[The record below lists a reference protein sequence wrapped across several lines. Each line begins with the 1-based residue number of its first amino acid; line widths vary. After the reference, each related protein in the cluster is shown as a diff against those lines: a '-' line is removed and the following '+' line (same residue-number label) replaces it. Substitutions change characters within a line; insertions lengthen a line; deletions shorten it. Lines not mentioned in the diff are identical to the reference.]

1 MSGEENE
8 AGDDSVIGG
17 DDPRTVGGEE
27 VGDDAGEGAQNLVDG
42 LVSGFFDIVDVAFD
56 LLDAA
61 TISLSDIEDIDKE
74 DAQTSQLAGQ
84 FLEELQPLDE
94 ATGYSVDALEE
105 FIITPLQQGEAT
117 AQGGVEL
124 TPDNVEGQ
132 LDDVEGNASTLL
144 LTIIGLALGIEVVT
158 AGAVS
163 EVPTELVAAVTTVG
177 FDDVTGREIDARLNE
192 GVDPALKQK
201 AHREHRSKQ
210 ADFQDYI
217 EASLRQKGT
226 DFDQNVRTDPV
237 GDNMRSLLH
246 PDDLGYS
253 SDLETYGTR
262 PGQDALFE
270 LDGLAVS
277 EPEEIIEEPIQ
288 YGIPV
293 PKRPVEQLG
302 ELQGFPE
309 DVKEIY
315 LSVIEKLPQNENLL
329 QDYVRLTEF
338 NFRLREKVQ
347 AGVLTPEDARD
358 LIKPELEDLIDNA
371 IPEDRLR
378 DGEDRTA
385 QETVNQLA
393 DELLANFQLL
403 QSLPSD
409 PPTDGDIQSFYRKGI
424 INTQQF
430 EDLQKEFGRGNG
442 RVQQYVEEQ
451 LIDKGAE
458 SIRRQATL
466 GRITEGEATTQ
477 LERIG
482 FSGSEADAILDGSN
496 PDDIVSNRVQ
506 DRAARDT
513 FPVEL
518 AANIGDV
525 RGRQLRIAGIETLQD
540 LQNAEVTEVT
550 AITDVNDN
558 AADEAINS
566 ASILLTEA
574 AARESE

>member
-1 MSGEENE
+1 
-8 AGDDSVIGG
+8 
-17 DDPRTVGGEE
+17 
-27 VGDDAGEGAQNLVDG
+27 
-42 LVSGFFDIVDVAFD
+42 
-56 LLDAA
+56 LDA
-61 TISLSDIEDIDKE
+61 
-74 DAQTSQLAGQ
+74 
-84 FLEELQPLDE
+84 
-94 ATGYSVDALEE
+94 
-105 FIITPLQQGEAT
+105 
-117 AQGGVEL
+117 
-124 TPDNVEGQ
+124 
-132 LDDVEGNASTLL
+132 
-144 LTIIGLALGIEVVT
+144 
-158 AGAVS
+158 
-163 EVPTELVAAVTTVG
+163 
-177 FDDVTGREIDARLNE
+177 
-192 GVDPALKQK
+192 
-201 AHREHRSKQ
+201 
-210 ADFQDYI
+210 
-217 EASLRQKGT
+217 
-226 DFDQNVRTDPV
+226 
-237 GDNMRSLLH
+237 
-246 PDDLGYS
+246 
-253 SDLETYGTR
+253 
-262 PGQDALFE
+262 
-270 LDGLAVS
+270 LAVS

-347 AGVLTPEDARD
+347 AGVLTPEQARD
-358 LIKPELEDLIDNA
+358 LIKPELADLIDNA
-371 IPEDRLR
+371 IPKDRLR
-378 DGEDRTA
+378 PGEDRTA
-385 QETVNQLA
+385 DETVNELA
-393 DELLANFQLL
+393 DELLRNFQLL

-424 INTQQF
+424 INTQTF

-466 GRITEGEATTQ
+466 GRITEAEATTQ

-482 FSGSEADAILDGSN
+482 FSGAEADAILDGSN

-525 RGRQLRIAGIETLQD
+525 RGQQLRIAGIETLQD

-550 AITDVNDN
+550 AITDVGDN

-574 AARESE
+574 ASRE

>member
-1 MSGEENE
+1 MAAGPGPDIPDDDESTDSDSG
-8 AGDDSVIGG
+8 
-17 DDPRTVGGEE
+17 
-27 VGDDAGEGAQNLVDG
+27 NLVDG

-56 LLDAA
+56 ILDVV
-61 TISLSDIEDIDKE
+61 TVSLTDLEEINKE

-105 FIITPLQQGEAT
+105 FIITPLQQGQAT
-117 AQGGVEL
+117 PQGGVEL

-158 AGAVS
+158 AGAVDQ
-163 EVPTELVAAVTTVG
+163 VPTELVAAVTTVG
-177 FDDVTGREIDARLNE
+177 FDDITGREIDARLNE

-201 AHREHRSKQ
+201 VHREHRSKQ

-226 DFDQNVRTDPV
+226 DKQQDVRTDPV
-237 GDNMRSLLH
+237 GENMRSLLH

-347 AGVLTPEDARD
+347 AGVITPEQARD
-358 LIKPELEDLIDNA
+358 EIKPELEDLIDNA

-378 DGEDRTA
+378 PGEDRTA
-385 QETVNQLA
+385 DETVDQLA

-409 PPTDGDIQSFYRKGI
+409 PPSAGDIQSFYRKGV
-424 INTQQF
+424 INSQTF
-430 EDLQKEFGRGNG
+430 EDLYEQFGRGNG
-442 RVQQYVEEQ
+442 RVGQYLREQ
-451 LIDKGAE
+451 TIDKGAE

-466 GRITEGEATTQ
+466 GRISENEATIQ

-482 FSGSEADAILDGSN
+482 FSGAEADAILDGSN

-525 RGRQLRIAGIETLQD
+525 RGQQLRIAGIETLQD

-550 AITDVNDN
+550 AITDVGDN

-574 AARESE
+574 ASRE

>member
-1 MSGEENE
+1 MS
-8 AGDDSVIGG
+8 AGDDTDETQNQGG
-17 DDPRTVGGEE
+17 IIDGIVQALFDIETVFIEAFTSLTISP
-27 VGDDAGEGAQNLVDG
+27 GD
-42 LVSGFFDIVDVAFD
+42 FFDILDSGGD
-56 LLDAA
+56 LGGVL
-61 TISLSDIEDIDKE
+61 
-74 DAQTSQLAGQ
+74 GG
-84 FLEELQPLDE
+84 FLEEVTPADE
-94 ATGYSVDALEE
+94 AAGVVVDTAEE
-105 FIITPLQQGEAT
+105 LVISPLQEQGEI
-117 AQGGVEL
+117 
-124 TPDNVEGQ
+124 TPDNVELLQ
-132 LDDVEGNASTLL
+132 DDLEGNATALL
-144 LTIIGLALGIEVVT
+144 LAIVLVTLNIEAITGGQFEEVPAELFGIVT
-158 AGAVS
+158 A
-163 EVPTELVAAVTTVG
+163 LG

-201 AHREHRSKQ
+201 VHSEHRSKQ

-226 DFDQNVRTDPV
+226 DKQQDVRTDPV
-237 GDNMRSLLH
+237 GENMRSLLH

-253 SDLETYGTR
+253 SDLSTYGTR

-358 LIKPELEDLIDNA
+358 LIRPELEDLIDNA

-378 DGEDRTA
+378 PGEDRTA
-385 QETVNQLA
+385 DETVNELA
-393 DELLANFQLL
+393 DELLANFELL

-409 PPTDGDIQSFYRKGI
+409 PPTAGDIQSFYRKGV
-424 INTQQF
+424 INSDEFMSLYKQ
-430 EDLQKEFGRGNG
+430 FGRSNG
-442 RVQQYVEEQ
+442 RAGQYLREQ
-451 LIDKGAE
+451 TIDKGAE
-458 SIRRQATL
+458 TIRRQATL
-466 GRITEGEATTQ
+466 GRITDSEATTQ
-477 LERIG
+477 LQRIG
-482 FSGSEADAILDGSN
+482 FSTSEATAILDGSN
-496 PDDIVSNRVQ
+496 PDDIVANKVQ
-506 DRAARDT
+506 DRAQTDAL
-513 FPVEL
+513 PVEL
-518 AANIGDV
+518 AVNIGDV
-525 RGRQLRIAGIETLQD
+525 RGQRLRLAGIETLQD
-540 LQNAEVTEVT
+540 LQNVDVTEVT
-550 AITDVNDN
+550 AVTGVNDQI
-558 AADEAINS
+558 AQEAINS

-574 AARESE
+574 ATQE

>member
-1 MSGEENE
+1 MSGSESDDSPDLGEFTITEDGDLEFDSGVGILDAIIAFPLEGINAIVE
-8 AGDDSVIGG
+8 VTDALFFTPFDVLEIAASGDDLGG
-17 DDPRTVGGEE
+17 VLGQALENAQPADETAE
-27 VGDDAGEGAQNLVDG
+27 V
-42 LVSGFFDIVDVAFD
+42 IVDTA
-56 LLDAA
+56 
-61 TISLSDIEDIDKE
+61 
-74 DAQTSQLAGQ
+74 
-84 FLEELQPLDE
+84 EELVI
-94 ATGYSVDALEE
+94 S
-105 FIITPLQQGEAT
+105 PLQQQGEI
-117 AQGGVEL
+117 
-124 TPDNVEGQ
+124 TPGNVEGLQ
-132 LDDVEGNASTLL
+132 DDLEGNATALL
-144 LTIIGLALGIEVVT
+144 LGIVLLTLGIESGTIGQIDEVPAELFGVVT
-158 AGAVS
+158 S
-163 EVPTELVAAVTTVG
+163 LG

-201 AHREHRSKQ
+201 VHSEHRSKQ

-226 DFDQNVRTDPV
+226 DKQQDVRTDPV
-237 GDNMRSLLH
+237 GENMRSLLH

-253 SDLETYGTR
+253 SDLSTYGTR
-262 PGQDALFE
+262 PGQDKLYE
-270 LDGLAVS
+270 LDALAVS

-378 DGEDRTA
+378 PGEDRTA
-385 QETVNQLA
+385 DETVNQLA

-409 PPTDGDIQSFYRKGI
+409 PPTAGDIQSFYRKGV
-424 INTQQF
+424 INSQTF
-430 EDLQKEFGRGNG
+430 EDLYKQFGRGNG
-442 RVQQYVEEQ
+442 RVGQYLREQ
-451 LIDKGAE
+451 TIDKGAE
-458 SIRRQATL
+458 TIRRQATL
-466 GRITEGEATTQ
+466 GRISENEATTQ

-482 FSGSEADAILDGSN
+482 FSGAEADAILDGSN

-525 RGRQLRIAGIETLQD
+525 RGQQLRIAGIETLQD

-550 AITDVNDN
+550 AITDVGDN

-574 AARESE
+574 ASRESN

>member
-1 MSGEENE
+1 MSGSESDDDERQDRFFI
-8 AGDDSVIGG
+8 GDDGDLEFESDLSILDAIISTPLELINIAVEGFRAITLDPVDVLDIFRTGGDIGG
-17 DDPRTVGGEE
+17 VLGQTLEE
-27 VGDDAGEGAQNLVDG
+27 VTPADEAAGV
-42 LVSGFFDIVDVAFD
+42 IVDTA
-56 LLDAA
+56 
-61 TISLSDIEDIDKE
+61 
-74 DAQTSQLAGQ
+74 
-84 FLEELQPLDE
+84 EELVI
-94 ATGYSVDALEE
+94 S
-105 FIITPLQQGEAT
+105 PLQQQGEI
-117 AQGGVEL
+117 
-124 TPDNVEGQ
+124 TPDNVERLQ
-132 LDDVEGNASTLL
+132 DDLEGNASALL
-144 LTIIGLALGIEVVT
+144 LGIVLLTLNIEAAT
-158 AGAVS
+158 GGQFE
-163 EVPTELVAAVTTVG
+163 EVPAELFGVATALG

-201 AHREHRSKQ
+201 VHSEHRSKQ

-226 DFDQNVRTDPV
+226 DKQQDVRTDPV
-237 GDNMRSLLH
+237 GENMRSLLH

-253 SDLETYGTR
+253 SDLSTYGTR

-347 AGVLTPEDARD
+347 AGVLPPEQARD

-378 DGEDRTA
+378 PGEDRTA
-385 QETVNQLA
+385 QETVNELA
-393 DELLANFQLL
+393 DELLRNFQLL

-409 PPTDGDIQSFYRKGI
+409 PPTAGDIQSFYRKGV
-424 INTQQF
+424 INSDEFMSLYKQ
-430 EDLQKEFGRGNG
+430 FGRSNG
-442 RVQQYVEEQ
+442 RAGQYLREQ
-451 LIDKGAE
+451 TIDKGAE
-458 SIRRQATL
+458 TIRRQATL
-466 GRITEGEATTQ
+466 GRITDSEATTQ
-477 LERIG
+477 LQRIG
-482 FSGSEADAILDGSN
+482 FSTSEATAILDGSN
-496 PDDIVSNRVQ
+496 PDDIVANKVQ
-506 DRAARDT
+506 DRAQTDAL
-513 FPVEL
+513 PVEL
-518 AANIGDV
+518 AVNIGDV
-525 RGRQLRIAGIETLQD
+525 RGQRLRLAGIETLQD
-540 LQNAEVTEVT
+540 LQNVDVTEVT
-550 AITDVNDN
+550 AVTGVNDQI
-558 AADEAINS
+558 AQEAINS

-574 AARESE
+574 ATQE

>member
-1 MSGEENE
+1 MSADPDDDEN
-8 AGDDSVIGG
+8 
-17 DDPRTVGGEE
+17 T
-27 VGDDAGEGAQNLVDG
+27 VGDDTPESAQNLLDA
-42 LVSGFFDIVDVAFD
+42 LVSALLIPVDIAVQGFRAITLDPVDV
-56 LLDAA
+56 LDIFR
-61 TISLSDIEDIDKE
+61 TGGDIGGVLG
-74 DAQTSQLAGQ
+74 QT
-84 FLEELQPLDE
+84 LEEVTPADE
-94 ATGYSVDALEE
+94 AAGVVVDTAEE
-105 FIITPLQQGEAT
+105 LVISPLQQQGEI
-117 AQGGVEL
+117 
-124 TPDNVEGQ
+124 TPDNVEGLQ
-132 LDDVEGNASTLL
+132 DDLEGNASALL
-144 LTIIGLALGIEVVT
+144 LGIVLLTLNIEAATGGQFEEVPAELFGIVT
-158 AGAVS
+158 A
-163 EVPTELVAAVTTVG
+163 LG

-201 AHREHRSKQ
+201 VHSEHRSKQ

-226 DFDQNVRTDPV
+226 DKQQDVRTDPV
-237 GDNMRSLLH
+237 GENMRSLLH

-253 SDLETYGTR
+253 SDLDTYGTR

-378 DGEDRTA
+378 PGEDRTA
-385 QETVNQLA
+385 DETVNQLA

-409 PPTDGDIQSFYRKGI
+409 PPTAGDIQSFYRKGVI
-424 INTQQF
+424 SSDEF
-430 EDLQKEFGRGNG
+430 MDLYKQFGRGNG
-442 RVQQYVEEQ
+442 RAGQYLREQ
-451 LIDKGAE
+451 TIDKGAE

-466 GRITEGEATTQ
+466 GRISDPEATTQ

-482 FSGSEADAILDGSN
+482 FSTSEANSILNGTD

-506 DRAARDT
+506 DRQQTDAL
-513 FPVEL
+513 PVEL
-518 AANIGDV
+518 AVNIGDV
-525 RGRQLRIAGIETLQD
+525 RGQRLRLAGIETLQD
-540 LQNAEVTEVT
+540 LQNVDVTEVT
-550 AITDVNDN
+550 AVTGVNDQI
-558 AADEAINS
+558 AQEAINS
-566 ASILLTEA
+566 AGILLTEA
-574 AARESE
+574 ATQE

>member
-1 MSGEENE
+1 MAAGPGPDIPDDDESTDSDSGN
-8 AGDDSVIGG
+8 V
-17 DDPRTVGGEE
+17 
-27 VGDDAGEGAQNLVDG
+27 VDG
-42 LVSGFFDIVDVAFD
+42 LVSGFFDIVDVVFD
-56 LLDAA
+56 ILDAV
-61 TISLSDIEDIDKE
+61 TVSLTDLQDIDKE

-144 LTIIGLALGIEVVT
+144 LTIIGIALGIEVVT
-158 AGAVS
+158 AGQVDK
-163 EVPTELVAAVTTVG
+163 VPTELVAAVTTVG
-177 FDDVTGREIDARLNE
+177 FDDITGREIDARLNE

-201 AHREHRSKQ
+201 VHREHRSKQ

-217 EASLRQKGT
+217 EASLRTKGT
-226 DFDQNVRTDPV
+226 DGGVNARDFPDET
-237 GDNMRSLLH
+237 NMEDLLH
-246 PDDLGYS
+246 EDDLGYS

-262 PGQDALFE
+262 PGQDKLFE
-270 LDGLAVS
+270 LDALAVS

-347 AGVLTPEDARD
+347 AGVLTPEQARD
-358 LIKPELEDLIDNA
+358 LIKPELADLIDNA
-371 IPEDRLR
+371 IPKDRLR
-378 DGEDRTA
+378 PGEDRTA
-385 QETVNQLA
+385 DETVNELA
-393 DELLANFQLL
+393 DELLRNFQLL

-424 INTQQF
+424 INTQTF

-466 GRITEGEATTQ
+466 GRITEAEATTQ

-482 FSGSEADAILDGSN
+482 FSGAEADAILDGSN

-525 RGRQLRIAGIETLQD
+525 RGQQLRIAGIETLQD

-550 AITDVNDN
+550 AITDVGDN

-574 AARESE
+574 ASRE

>member
-1 MSGEENE
+1 MSGSESDDDERQDRFFI
-8 AGDDSVIGG
+8 GDDGDLEFESDLSILDAIISTPLELINIAVEGFRAITLDPVDVLDIFRTGGDIGG
-17 DDPRTVGGEE
+17 VLGQTLEE
-27 VGDDAGEGAQNLVDG
+27 VTPADEAAGV
-42 LVSGFFDIVDVAFD
+42 IVDTA
-56 LLDAA
+56 
-61 TISLSDIEDIDKE
+61 
-74 DAQTSQLAGQ
+74 
-84 FLEELQPLDE
+84 EELVI
-94 ATGYSVDALEE
+94 S
-105 FIITPLQQGEAT
+105 PLQQQGEI
-117 AQGGVEL
+117 
-124 TPDNVEGQ
+124 TPDNVEGLQ
-132 LDDVEGNASTLL
+132 DDLEGNASALL
-144 LTIIGLALGIEVVT
+144 LGIVLLTLNIEAAT
-158 AGAVS
+158 GGQFE
-163 EVPTELVAAVTTVG
+163 EVPAELFGVATALG

-201 AHREHRSKQ
+201 VHSEHRSKQ

-226 DFDQNVRTDPV
+226 DKQQDVRTDPV
-237 GDNMRSLLH
+237 GENMRSLLH

-347 AGVLTPEDARD
+347 AGVLPPEQARD

-378 DGEDRTA
+378 PGEDRTA
-385 QETVNQLA
+385 QETVNELA
-393 DELLANFQLL
+393 DELLRNFQLL

-409 PPTDGDIQSFYRKGI
+409 PPTAGDIQSFYRKGV
-424 INTQQF
+424 INSDEFMSLYKQ
-430 EDLQKEFGRGNG
+430 FGRGNG
-442 RVQQYVEEQ
+442 RAGQYLREQ
-451 LIDKGAE
+451 TIDKGAE
-458 SIRRQATL
+458 TIRRQATL
-466 GRITEGEATTQ
+466 GRITDSEATTQ
-477 LERIG
+477 LQRIG
-482 FSGSEADAILDGSN
+482 FSTSEATAILDGSN
-496 PDDIVSNRVQ
+496 PDDIVANKVQ
-506 DRAARDT
+506 DRAQTDAL
-513 FPVEL
+513 PVEL
-518 AANIGDV
+518 AVNIGDV
-525 RGRQLRIAGIETLQD
+525 RGQRLRLAGIETLQD
-540 LQNAEVTEVT
+540 LQNVDVTEVT
-550 AITDVNDN
+550 AVTGVNDQI
-558 AADEAINS
+558 AQEAINS

-574 AARESE
+574 ATQE